1 MFEIMIRAGCFIAI
15 IILGYI
21 LRRVGFF
28 KQEDFNVLSK
38 IVLKITL
45 PAAIIT
51 SFAGKS
57 IELNLL
63 SVLFV
68 GLGSGLLYMGLGYLI
83 NRNNGRESQA
93 FWVLNLSGYNIGNFT
108 LPFVQSFLGPMG
120 VIATS
125 VFDVGNAFVCLGGAY
140 SVSTNLKGSG
150 RLSIK
155 EIYVKRHPGGALG
168 PLRGETCEFDATFAR
183 G

>member
-68 GLGSGLLYMGLGYLI
+68 GLGSGLL
-83 NRNNGRESQA
+83 
-93 FWVLNLSGYNIGNFT
+93 
-108 LPFVQSFLGPMG
+108 
-120 VIATS
+120 
-125 VFDVGNAFVCLGGAY
+125 
-140 SVSTNLKGSG
+140 
-150 RLSIK
+150 
-155 EIYVKRHPGGALG
+155 
-168 PLRGETCEFDATFAR
+168 
-183 G
+183 